1 MAGVVIFT
9 AGREDAYEDYLR
21 SVQEGYQPSELS
33 EFLDEEFT
41 ARASEDEP
49 IRLWGTS
56 VADKWQNVEQ
66 GDIVLVYRDGG
77 FIAQARV
84 LNTLD
89 DFDLAEHLYDI
100 EGNPWDIDNAWQYLT
115 FFTDF
120 EEIDVDIEPFNELVG
135 YDESY
140 RPQGFTRVADSRI
153 QDVREAYGSVET
165 AISELTES
173 GSKVHIVDDDED
185 DDETDS
191 ENVEMALGSRLVD
204 ASRDGSDPDT
214 FEQLVAKAFSRL
226 GFDAQWIEG
235 GDDTDVQVTDP
246 VHAIIEVKARGSGSL
261 QSPDASRIRG
271 HRDARGAEHAV
282 VVAPGFRPA
291 AIDDG
296 NRDGLVLLDAERLG
310 ALVERAD
317 RYGLTPEAIA
327 PVLFEPGAFQDD
339 RLDEIDDIIGARLAA
354 AEQLVAV
361 LDALER
367 GGGWHTATEIHHILV
382 GMLDDGVPDT
392 AAIEDS
398 LVMLS
403 HPALGVVERGEDGYR
418 LTTSAAVGREV
429 LEKYG
434 GLFVEDSVAHG
445 S

>member
-1 MAGVVIFT
+1 MVGIVIFT
-9 AGREDAYEDYLR
+9 AGREDAYEDYHR
-21 SVQEGYQPSELS
+21 SVQEGYQPEELA
-33 EFLDEEFT
+33 EFLDENFT
-41 ARASEDEP
+41 ARANDDEP

-56 VADKWQNVEQ
+56 VEDKWQNVSQ
-66 GDIVLVYRDGG
+66 GDITLVYRDGG

-89 DFDLAEHLYDI
+89 DFDLAEHLNDV

-153 QDVREAYGSVET
+153 RNVREKYDSVET

-173 GSKVHIVDDDED
+173 GSKVHIVDEED

-204 ASRDGSDPDT
+204 ASRNGSDPDT
-214 FEQLVAKAFSRL
+214 FGQLVAKAFSRL
-226 GFDAQWIEG
+226 GFDSQWIEG
-235 GDDTDVQVTDP
+235 GDDTDVQVTAP
-246 VHAIIEVKARGSGSL
+246 EHAIVEVKARGSGSL

-291 AIDDG
+291 AIDDA
-296 NRDGLVLLDAERLG
+296 NRDGLVLLDAERLA
-310 ALVERAD
+310 ALVERSD
-317 RYGLTPEAIA
+317 HYGLTPEAIA

-339 RLDEIDDIIGARLAA
+339 RLDDIDDIIGARLEAS
-354 AEQLVAV
+354 EQLVAV

-367 GGGWHTATEIHHILV
+367 GGGWHKPTEIHHILV
-382 GMLDDGVPDT
+382 GMLDDGVPDA

-398 LVMLS
+398 LVLLS
-403 HPALGVVERGEDGYR
+403 HPALGIVERDEDRYR
-418 LTTSAAVGREV
+418 LATSAAVGREI
-429 LEKYG
+429 LEKFG
-434 GLFVEDSVAHG
+434 GIVSEGDVEEN
-445 S
+445 